1 MIKMGKRIISQNRG
15 KGTSTYRSPPRRRK
29 EPLVHPKTDV
39 GETLCGEILDLIHDP
54 ARNSVFAKV
63 AINMGDDKVVKP
75 ILAVEGNYVGQ
86 KIFFGDNA
94 EIAVGNTLPL
104 SKIPDGSLVC
114 NIESKPGDGGKFVRS
129 TGACATVISHE
140 GDKTYLELPSG
151 VKKRISSKCRATIG
165 IVAGGGRK
173 EKPFIKAGK
182 RYYSLKSK
190 AAKYPRTSAVKMNSV
205 DHPFGGGGHKHV
217 GKSKTV
223 SRNTP
228 PGKKVGSISAKKTGK
243 RR

>member
-1 MIKMGKRIISQNRG
+1 MGKRTISQNRG
-15 KGTSTYRSPPRRRK
+15 KGTPTYRAPPKRRK

-39 GETLCGEILDLIHDP
+39 SDTLSGEIIELVHDP

-63 AINMGDDKVVKP
+63 AIEVGNDKIVKP
-75 ILAVEGNYVGQ
+75 ILAVEGSYVGQ
-86 KIFFGDNA
+86 KIFFGNNA
-94 EIAVGNTLPL
+94 ESTIGNTLPL
-104 SKIPDGSLVC
+104 SKIPDGSLIC

-129 TGACATVISHE
+129 TGTYATVISHE

-151 VKKRISSKCRATIG
+151 VKKRINSKCRATIG

-173 EKPFIKAGK
+173 EKPFVKAGK

-205 DHPFGGGGHKHV
+205 DHPFGGGGHKHI
-217 GKSKTV
+217 GRPKTV
-223 SRNTP
+223 SRGTS
-228 PGKKVGSISAKKTGK
+228 PGRKVGSISAKRTGK

>member
-15 KGTSTYRSPPRRRK
+15 KGTSTYRAPPKRRK
-29 EPLVHPKTDV
+29 EPLIHPKAE
-39 GETLCGEILDLIHDP
+39 ETLCGEITELVHDP
-54 ARNSVFAKV
+54 ARHSVFARV
-63 AINMGDDKVVKP
+63 AINNKIVKP

-86 KIFFGDNA
+86 KIFFGENV
-94 EIAVGNTLPL
+94 ETTIGNTLPL

-114 NIESKPGDGGKFVRS
+114 NIESKPGDGGKFVRA
-129 TGACATVISHE
+129 TGTYATVISHE

-151 VKKRISSKCRATIG
+151 VVKIINSKCRATIG

-173 EKPFIKAGK
+173 EKPFVKAGK
-182 RYYSLKSK
+182 RYHSLKSK

-205 DHPFGGGGHKHV
+205 DHPFGGGGHKHI
-217 GKSKTV
+217 GRAKTV

-228 PGKKVGSISAKKTGK
+228 PGRKVGSISAKKTGK
-243 RR
+243 RG